1 MSVNRHREHIL
12 VLPEDDADRQLAN
25 GFLLGMPDR
34 SRSQVRILPVAGG
47 WQKVLDQFRSDHVDY
62 MERFQQCG
70 MVLLIDF
77 DGRGDRFSQA
87 WNAVPPHLTGRV
99 FILGVWTRPEDLV
112 RAGFGSYERIGQLL
126 WRDCSAE
133 PAGIW
138 QHELLR
144 HNSREVRRLRNTP
157 VGRLFD

>member
-12 VLPEDDADRQLAN
+12 VLPEDDANRQMAN
-25 GFLLGMPDR
+25 GFLLDMPDG

-62 MERFQQCG
+62 MDRFQQCR

-77 DGRGDRFSQA
+77 DGRADRLSQA
-87 WNAVPPHLTGRV
+87 RSAIPPRLTDRV
-99 FILGVWTRPEDLV
+99 FIFGVWTRPEDL
-112 RAGFGSYERIGQLL
+112 RAGFGSYEQIGQRL
-126 WRDCSAE
+126 RRGCSAE

-144 HNSREVRRLRNTP
+144 HNSPEVRRLREAP